1 MENIRKNYDQKQYN
15 FFWRLQALAR
25 TDYLG
30 LTKYRIFT
38 HKNATFVMC
47 LFQAYKD
54 TLLFRWKVKYIHEA
68 NRDIYNMLIVE
79 YILGD
84 KVCDQ
89 WA

>member
-1 MENIRKNYDQKQYN
+1 
-15 FFWRLQALAR
+15 
-25 TDYLG
+25 
-30 LTKYRIFT
+30 
-38 HKNATFVMC
+38 MC

-54 TLLFRWKVKYIHEA
+54 MLLFKWKVKYIHKA